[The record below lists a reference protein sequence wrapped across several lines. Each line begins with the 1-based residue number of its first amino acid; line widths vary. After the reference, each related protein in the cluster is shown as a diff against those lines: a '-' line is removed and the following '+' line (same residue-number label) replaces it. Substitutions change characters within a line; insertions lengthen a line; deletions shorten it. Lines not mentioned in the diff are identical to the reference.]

1 MPVPAKPNLKALDAE
16 LLRSRYLERTSGLG
30 RRRGAFYVGTATQPQ
45 WSPFDPMEP
54 VLATITSL
62 VLDMTAAVTGIGTL
76 TCREFL
82 RVGQQG
88 WIPLEVR

>member
-16 LLRSRYLERTSGLG
+16 LLRSRYPERTSGLAG
-30 RRRGAFYVGTATQPQ
+30 DREPTWGQQRNLEPI
-45 WSPFDPMEP
+45 DPIEP